1 MKTTCSTH
9 DSVNDVTRL
18 ETNLV
23 SAIEKLSTMQTTILS
38 NQNSLHEDIVRLN
51 ANLQKSHDQ
60 INFISE
66 KIQVQQSCTLEI
78 QSKVDQL
85 IKKYQES
92 AMTTSNS
99 VKPTLETNS
108 VHTTDLPTVL
118 LIGTSNIKFIKED
131 KLTPFA
137 KVIKQIG
144 YTLDETSVHFKF

>member
-1 MKTTCSTH
+1 
-9 DSVNDVTRL
+9 
-18 ETNLV
+18 
-23 SAIEKLSTMQTTILS
+23 MQTTILS
-38 NQNSLHEDIVRLN
+38 NQNSLHEDIVRLT

-85 IKKYQES
+85 IKKCQES

-108 VHTTDLPTVL
+108 VNTVNTTDLPTVL
-118 LIGTSNIKFIKED
+118 LI
-131 KLTPFA
+131 
-137 KVIKQIG
+137 
-144 YTLDETSVHFKF
+144 